1 MSPKPVAHDGDDI
14 ICISI
19 RVEVEIAAE
28 VGPVIQRFD
37 HNNLAPSILE
47 SATNGIKKWKRM
59 IYASTL
65 VLNCTCGPFGHAMVA
80 GSGHTLLQSSQG
92 AHDYVIRTREC
103 QEIGEFG
110 IGQSV
115 ESVFLLGRAML
126 LRWAN
131 FRIISSTEEKLGKSS
146 KRFGSAVWLHG

>member
-1 MSPKPVAHDGDDI
+1 MSTKAVAHDGNDMV
-14 ICISI
+14 CVSI

-65 VLNCTCGPFGHAMVA
+65 VFNCTCDPLGHAIVA
-80 GSGHTLLQSSQG
+80 GGGHGLLESSQG
-92 AHDYVIRTREC
+92 THDYVIRTGER

-110 IGQSV
+110 IFGIGQV
-115 ESVFLLGRAML
+115 AETVFSLGLAIPR
-126 LRWAN
+126 RW
-131 FRIISSTEEKLGKSS
+131 
-146 KRFGSAVWLHG
+146 